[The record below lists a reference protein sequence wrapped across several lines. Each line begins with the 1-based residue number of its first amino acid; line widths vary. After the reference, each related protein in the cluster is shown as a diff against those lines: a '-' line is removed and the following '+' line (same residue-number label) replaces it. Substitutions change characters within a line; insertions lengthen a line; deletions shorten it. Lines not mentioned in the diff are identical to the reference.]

1 MRVCGRGGAGGRSSR
16 AARARAPFLLTRSP
30 PPFARRYDYDQKIT
44 PGNRFEC
51 TCEVLLEGATGDTL
65 RGKLKTKEK
74 EVVEWEAKR
83 WSEQDVPRVGGKI
96 SSFSISSKAAF
107 DRVTDNGR
115 AKHESWAEEQRAKV
129 LEESKAH
136 DPKNPRK
143 LDGAIMY
150 IPGPASGDEY
160 RTAHDLEREAREKEA
175 GHRDARIAALEG
187 AVAKLEAKAAKGED
201 VKEKLDKAKV
211 LLSGEKKEKKMLE
224 ERTAK
229 WKNGAGSF
237 APDSSKHAEHLP
249 DEYQTEHELMRKLHK
264 ADLERP
270 LKDKARMEAELP
282 KVQAAMAAGK
292 GDPDALKRREEF
304 LKKMIAAKIPKPE
317 DVKEFKPP
325 SRVVVLA
332 SRCVGGPFLA
342 ALPCAPVLIP
352 LLTAPLYFYSRPPP
366 QRARRAHPQPLH
378 QPARAGAQAQGGAQ
392 GARRKDARGQGGRGG
407 EAGQEEGRRHHHRAR
422 GAAARGVH
430 ANRQGRKGGHRGGGG
445 AQGLSRGRGQRHGVA
460 ALLQR
465 HVPPREHEERDGGA
479 ALVGRA
485 GGGGGGGT
493 QRRSPSPP
501 SLRFLSFIYILLKQA
516 AEEGRRRT
524 P

>member
-1 MRVCGRGGAGGRSSR
+1 M
-16 AARARAPFLLTRSP
+16 RARRTPSFLAHALPPLHRP
-30 PPFARRYDYDQKIT
+30 PPFCRYDYDQKIT

-96 SSFSISSKAAF
+96 STFSVSTKAVF
-107 DRVTDNGR
+107 DRVTDDGR

-175 GHRDARIAALEG
+175 GHRDARIATLEG

-224 ERTAK
+224 ERTVK

-237 APDSSKHAEHLP
+237 VPDSSKHAEHLP
-249 DEYQTEHELMRKLHK
+249 DEYSTELELMRKLHK

-292 GDPDALKRREEF
+292 GDPDALKRREDF

-317 DVKEFKPP
+317 DIKEFKPP
-325 SRVVVLA
+325 SKVVVLA
-332 SRCVGGPFLA
+332 SRCGGGLFLRPIARARPHPPFALSFFSPAPYGAPAEHIPNPYISLFELERKLKKDLKERDAKTLEAKAAEVEKLGKKKADGTISEHEARRLA
-342 ALPCAPVLIP
+342 AYTQIVKGEKAAIVM
-352 LLTAPLYFYSRPPP
+352 AAERKGF
-366 QRARRAHPQPLH
+366 
-378 QPARAGAQAQGGAQ
+378 RAGAGSGTAS
-392 GARRKDARGQGGRGG
+392 R
-407 EAGQEEGRRHHHRAR
+407 
-422 GAAARGVH
+422 
-430 ANRQGRKGGHRGGGG
+430 
-445 AQGLSRGRGQRHGVA
+445 LSSSVMFHPVNMKNA
-460 ALLQR
+460 M
-465 HVPPREHEERDGGA
+465 E
-479 ALVGRA
+479 
-485 GGGGGGGT
+485 
-493 QRRSPSPP
+493 
-501 SLRFLSFIYILLKQA
+501 
-516 AEEGRRRT
+516 
-524 P
+524 